1 MEKNYYDIL
10 GVSKDAS
17 KDDIRKAFKKLS
29 VKYHPDKHIN
39 DSEEDKQK
47 AEDKFKEINEAYE
60 VLSDDQKRQEYDN
73 PMSGFGNMFG
83 GFNPFDNFF
92 TRGRHQNFIRPGQDI
107 RVTINLT
114 IEDFYKGG
122 TKEIKYKKNIRCGHC
137 GGDGG
142 KTKICTHCNGTGTIQ
157 KHYQQ
162 GNVISVH
169 TEQCT
174 HCQGQ
179 GKHIIEKCNHC
190 SGTGF
195 IKEDKTFNLNIDQ
208 LNPAMSSG
216 DYVIDNFGGHESK
229 QSGGQ
234 DGTLIARIIIDL
246 KNYKVGK
253 NNDVFEQVEI
263 PYYDML
269 LGVDKDIILPNGK
282 KIVVNIPEESRDGN
296 VIKSKGNGINGADY
310 YLCIKPRFPFLE
322 KNDKELL
329 KKIKKNH

>member
-92 TRGRHQNFIRPGQDI
+92 TRGRQQNFIRPGQDI

-157 KHYQQ
+157 KRYQQ
-162 GNVISVH
+162 GNMISVH
-169 TEQCT
+169 TEQCP

-179 GKHIIEKCNHC
+179 GKHIIETCNHC

-195 IKEDKTFNLNIDQ
+195 TKEDKTFNLNIDQ